1 MLTDDVRDSREL
13 LSELEFVW
21 SQVSKNY
28 PSSNDSPPRDDSSSQ
43 QRRFAAPRSGTEGP
57 MKVLYPMSEES
68 EGIVESEAGS
78 EDNDDDNNQ
87 PANWK
92 GKVENTLVKMTA
104 EMAALR
110 EQISN
115 GREWRNKR
123 RRTISS
129 WIKWVLWSG
138 FKLAVAD
145 VFLLLL
151 VLLWMRKRRDR
162 RLEDLV
168 REYLRLARSWV
179 SRYLPARPPLAAVSS
194 ATTAVSNAM
203 HGAIK
208 K

>member
-1 MLTDDVRDSREL
+1 M
-13 LSELEFVW
+13 
-21 SQVSKNY
+21 
-28 PSSNDSPPRDDSSSQ
+28 
-43 QRRFAAPRSGTEGP
+43 
-57 MKVLYPMSEES
+57 
-68 EGIVESEAGS
+68 
-78 EDNDDDNNQ
+78 
-87 PANWK
+87 
-92 GKVENTLVKMTA
+92 VKMTA

-168 REYLRLARSWV
+168 REYLRLARTWV
-179 SRYLPARPPLAAVSS
+179 RRYLPARPPLAAVSS

-203 HGAIK
+203 HGAMK